1 LDADWTLPED
11 DRYVLV
17 TLVVR
22 LVPERLADGE
32 FVGEVEHVGRGGQAK
47 VRDLTDLVGF
57 ARRAAA
63 AEPSRDS
70 VAADGARHTP
80 QSP

>member
-1 LDADWTLPED
+1 
-11 DRYVLV
+11 VLV

-32 FVGEVEHVGRGGQAK
+32 FVGEVEHVGRGGQTR
-47 VRDLTDLVGF
+47 VRDLSDLVGF
-57 ARRAAA
+57 AQRAAA

-70 VAADGARHTP
+70 VAADGRDPH
-80 QSP
+80 SYS

>member
-1 LDADWTLPED
+1 VRSIRA
-11 DRYVLV
+11 VLV

-47 VRDLTDLVGF
+47 VREISDLVGF
-57 ARRAAA
+57 AQRAAA
-63 AEPSRDS
+63 AEPGRDS
-70 VAADGARHTP
+70 VAGHGDRAAATP
-80 QSP
+80 PAS